1 MTPSEIFRAGLRDQN
16 PGLVQL
22 LGLCPLLAV
31 STSLGNG
38 LGLGLATLAVLLAS
52 NVLVS
57 LVGRTLPAEIRIA
70 VFVLLIA
77 ALVTCV
83 ELVVAAWLPGL
94 HSALG
99 IFLPLIV
106 TNCLVLA
113 RAEAFAA
120 RQPVGAAA
128 LDGVAMGSGFLLVLV
143 ALGSVREVLG
153 RGRIGGDLQLLF
165 GGHGAPGGIH
175 LFGEQHGFLLALLP
189 PGAFILLGL
198 MLAWRQAARA
208 KANASIA
215 KSSAAQPPGTVGRA
229 PT

>member
-1 MTPSEIFRAGLRDQN
+1 MTPAQILRAGLRDQN
-16 PGLVQL
+16 PGLVQM

-38 LGLGLATLAVLLAS
+38 LGLGLATLAVLVAS
-52 NVLVS
+52 NLLVS
-57 LVGRTLPAEIRIA
+57 LVGRALPAEIRIA

-94 HSALG
+94 HAALG

-143 ALGSVREVLG
+143 ALGSLRELLG
-153 RGRIGGDLQLLF
+153 RGSIGGDLQLLF

-175 LFGEQHGFLLALLP
+175 VFVEQHGFLLALLP

-198 MLAWRQAARA
+198 MLAWRQATRA
-208 KANASIA
+208 KAPAAASP
-215 KSSAAQPPGTVGRA
+215 AAEQPGTAERA
-229 PT
+229 AS